1 VWSTLVEGR
10 LALHRWQNR
19 VRSLREKAQGCSRNV
34 EAGIKKEKHELKAE
48 YDKLDILSESR
59 TLTPQ
64 EREHMCSVNASLGK
78 ILDMEEV
85 KARQRSRERN
95 IKEGD
100 RNTRFFHAV
109 ANQRKRKT
117 SIHSIEGPRGTTD
130 TTEKIIEVATQYYK
144 DLFKFEPRLNMN
156 ILDSFFSKGEK
167 LTPEESEIL
176 EDRFTEEE
184 IKNVVLSLTQM
195 EHLALMGC
203 LLCFIKLSGEEV
215 KDDIVEMFED
225 FHRCELDIY
234 RLNFALI
241 TVIPQ
246 EKDARTMNKFR
257 PISLLNF
264 CYKIFTRV
272 LTNRLGKVIDKLIAS
287 NQTTF
292 IKGRYILESV
302 VIAHEVLH
310 SVHQARKQSLVLK
323 VDYEKAYDK
332 VNWLFLMEILEK
344 RGIGGKW
351 LEWIRRIIFRGYV
364 GLTINNVEGE
374 FFQTGKGL
382 RQGDPLSPLAFYLS
396 GRCVV

>member
-1 VWSTLVEGR
+1 
-10 LALHRWQNR
+10 LHRWQNR

-64 EREHMCSVNASLGK
+64 EREHMCSVNASLEK

-117 SIHSIEGPRGTTD
+117 SIHSIEGPGGTTD

-184 IKNVVLSLTQM
+184 IKNVVFESYSDGALGPNGLS
-195 EHLALMGC
+195 
-203 LLCFIKLSGEEV
+203 F
-215 KDDIVEMFED
+215 MF
-225 FHRCELDIY
+225 
-234 RLNFALI
+234 
-241 TVIPQ
+241 
-246 EKDARTMNKFR
+246 
-257 PISLLNF
+257 
-264 CYKIFTRV
+264 YK
-272 LTNRLGKVIDKLIAS
+272 
-287 NQTTF
+287 TF
-292 IKGRYILESV
+292 
-302 VIAHEVLH
+302 
-310 SVHQARKQSLVLK
+310 
-323 VDYEKAYDK
+323 
-332 VNWLFLMEILEK
+332 W
-344 RGIGGKW
+344 GGS
-351 LEWIRRIIFRGYV
+351 ER
-364 GLTINNVEGE
+364 
-374 FFQTGKGL
+374 
-382 RQGDPLSPLAFYLS
+382 
-396 GRCVV
+396 